1 MFPILETERLILREL
16 IEDDAQGVLDCFSN
30 EDVLRYYGQNPL
42 TNIEQVKNIIKN
54 FSNNYTEKSGIKW
67 GIEIKGKEGII
78 GTIGFHDW
86 SSEHNR
92 AEIAYALLPEQW
104 GNGYASEAV
113 LKVISYGFNELDLT
127 RIGAVVFT
135 ENAASN
141 VLLTKLGFEKEGV
154 LRNYMYQNN
163 VPYDTI
169 VYSLLPSNSQRKSIS
184 E

>member
-1 MFPILETERLILREL
+1 MFPILETERLVLREL
-16 IEDDAQGVLDCFSN
+16 KEDDAQGVLDCFSN

-42 TNIEQVKNIIKN
+42 TNIEQVKNIIRN
-54 FSNNYTEKSGIKW
+54 FSTIYEEKRGIKW
-67 GIEIKGKEGII
+67 GIELKEKEGII

-104 GNGYASEAV
+104 GKGYATEAV
-113 LKVISYGFNELDLT
+113 LEIISYGFNELDLT
-127 RIGAVVFT
+127 RIGAAVFT
-135 ENAASN
+135 ENHASN
-141 VLLTKLGFEKEGV
+141 VLLTNLGFEKEGV

-163 VPYDTI
+163 VPYDTN
-169 VYSLLPSNSQRKSIS
+169 VYSLLPSDSQSKSII

>member
-16 IEDDAQGVLDCFSN
+16 IEDDAQGILNCFSN

-42 TNIEQVKNIIKN
+42 TDLEQVKNIIRN
-54 FSNNYTEKSGIKW
+54 FSNNYKEKRGIKW
-67 GIEIKGKEGII
+67 GVEIKEIEGII

-86 SSEHNR
+86 SSEHKR
-92 AEIAYALLPEQW
+92 AEIAYALLPEHW
-104 GNGYASEAV
+104 GKGYATEAA

-135 ENAASN
+135 ENKASN
-141 VLLTKLGFEKEGV
+141 VLLTKLGFQNEGV

-163 VPYDTI
+163 VSYDTN
-169 VYSLLPSNSQRKSIS
+169 VYSLLPTTAF
-184 E
+184 